1 SKLTGVTNHVSNWR
15 SATHGETLFQIVYAT
30 TGENIGV
37 NTSLQTS
44 FTTLVS
50 TGNQS
55 VTGGF
60 GDLVPTITLLNDLGI
75 TLSGGNTTANFALNH
90 VIGSRSTDVR
100 NLLFEPGTA
109 GRGPIKT
116 ECTKYLGKNGTINLD
131 NVPVYRIAEAYLI
144 RAEAQATAG
153 SPVLNLTNA
162 LADLK
167 TIKSNRYVGY
177 TGSSLEI
184 ADNGLTQPTLLEEII
199 RQRRIEFAFEGHR
212 FFDLKRLGRDL
223 IKTPHYNNV
232 LFTDIRIL
240 PALPQ
245 AEIDGNP
252 NLKQNFGY

>member
-1 SKLTGVTNHVSNWR
+1 
-15 SATHGETLFQIVYAT
+15 
-30 TGENIGV
+30 
-37 NTSLQTS
+37 
-44 FTTLVS
+44 
-50 TGNQS
+50 
-55 VTGGF
+55 
-60 GDLVPTITLLNDLGI
+60 PTITLLNDLGI

-90 VIGSRSTDVR
+90 VISSRSTDVR

-177 TGSSLEI
+177 TGSSLE
-184 ADNGLTQPTLLEEII
+184 
-199 RQRRIEFAFEGHR
+199 
-212 FFDLKRLGRDL
+212 
-223 IKTPHYNNV
+223 
-232 LFTDIRIL
+232 
-240 PALPQ
+240 
-245 AEIDGNP
+245 
-252 NLKQNFGY
+252 

>member
-1 SKLTGVTNHVSNWR
+1 VSNWR

-131 NVPVYRIAEAYLI
+131 NVPVYRIA
-144 RAEAQATAG
+144 
-153 SPVLNLTNA
+153 
-162 LADLK
+162 
-167 TIKSNRYVGY
+167 
-177 TGSSLEI
+177 
-184 ADNGLTQPTLLEEII
+184 
-199 RQRRIEFAFEGHR
+199 
-212 FFDLKRLGRDL
+212 
-223 IKTPHYNNV
+223 
-232 LFTDIRIL
+232 
-240 PALPQ
+240 
-245 AEIDGNP
+245 
-252 NLKQNFGY
+252 